1 MDNPFTEEYGR
12 VEDIWNQ
19 EPDIGTFTAGSKIHM
34 VLNNGRSVTAGIIRS
49 FMAKG
54 MGMLCVLGE
63 NKTLSGARFFIP
75 ISQEK
80 LLTHIQLC
88 EPAISHVVDW
98 NVE

>member
-1 MDNPFTEEYGR
+1 MDNPFIEEYGR

-19 EPDIGTFTAGSKIHM
+19 KPDIGTFTAGSKMRI
-34 VLNNGRSVTAGIIRS
+34 VLNNGHSVTAGIVRS

-63 NKTLSGARFFIP
+63 NKTLSGTRFFIP
-75 ISQEK
+75 ISQEN
-80 LLTHIQLC
+80 LLSHIRSW

>member
-19 EPDIGTFTAGSKIHM
+19 KPDIGTFTAGSKMRI
-34 VLNNGRSVTAGIIRS
+34 VLNNGNTVTAGIIRS

-63 NKTLSGARFFIP
+63 NKTLSETKFFIP
-75 ISQEK
+75 ISREN
-80 LLTHIQLC
+80 LLLHIQLW
-88 EPAISHVVDW
+88 EPAISYVTDW